1 MLKNFKIT
9 DMEAAKN
16 ETWFHPTKGRTVC
29 IANIAETMTDAEAEM
44 FMKGGCK
51 VIVRVEDTAKGA
63 PAKDA
68 ASADRDASA
77 KK

>member
-1 MLKNFKIT
+1 MLKNFRIT
-9 DMEAAKN
+9 DMEAAKK

-29 IANIAETMTDAEAEM
+29 IADIAETMTDAEAEM

-51 VIVRVEDTAKGA
+51 VIVKVEDTTKGA
-63 PAKDA
+63 LAKEA
-68 ASADRDASA
+68 DASA